1 MGSNF
6 INIDRNTPMLLPL
19 DMRDWLPDDHM
30 VHFIL
35 EVVEAADTSGFSIN
49 QRGTGSKQY
58 PPSML
63 LALLVYCYSTGRF
76 SSRVIEEASYYDVA
90 VRYLCADTHPDHD
103 TICTFR
109 RVNRK
114 AFEQFFVHV
123 LEVAAQSG
131 VLKKVGTVSV
141 DGTKIRANASK
152 HSAVSYSHA
161 QEMLKQLES
170 EVLALTKKAEQCDDS
185 QQQDC
190 AFSLPEEIARRKD
203 RKAHIQEA
211 MNVIESRHAEKLEE
225 QKQEYQRKLAAR
237 EAKRAAGKK
246 PRGPEPKPPSEEVP
260 PKDQY
265 NFTDAESRIMKAGT
279 GKHFEQSYNAQAAV
293 EVESMLIVSN
303 HLSTCPND
311 KLELLP
317 SLDAALAN
325 AFIVTGVL
333 ADTGYYSENNT
344 NGCEARQIEP
354 YIAVGKQS
362 HGIPIETILG
372 SAPVPSLPEKATPK
386 ERMAHKLKS
395 PEAAALYALRKQ
407 TVEPV
412 FGIIKH
418 CMRFRQ
424 FLMRGKENVT
434 GEWNLVCTA
443 YNLKRT
449 FNLIKAQAATALSRD
464 ILSDA

>member
-1 MGSNF
+1 
-6 INIDRNTPMLLPL
+6 MLLPL

-35 EVVEAADTSGFSIN
+35 DVVEAADTSGFSIN

-63 LALLVYCYSTGRF
+63 LALLVYCYCTGRF

-170 EVLALTKKAEQCDDS
+170 EVLALTEQAEQCDGS

-190 AFSLPEEIARRKD
+190 AFNLPEEISRREE
-203 RKAHIQEA
+203 RKARIQKA
-211 MNVIESRHAEKLEE
+211 MDVIESRHAEKLKE

-246 PRGPEPKPPSEEVP
+246 PRGPEPKPPNEEVP

-265 NFTDAESRIMKAGT
+265 NFTDAESRGALQLVLGVQAFQAG
-279 GKHFEQSYNAQAAV
+279 EPSL
-293 EVESMLIVSN
+293 SLN
-303 HLSTCPND
+303 HLGN
-311 KLELLP
+311 
-317 SLDAALAN
+317 ALAEVAPDSSFKQVGLYFN
-325 AFIVTGVL
+325 FLSYTNLENTKIAQNILDEMSLLFPHGAYTKAL
-333 ADTGYYSENNT
+333 AG
-344 NGCEARQIEP
+344 EP
-354 YIAVGKQS
+354 
-362 HGIPIETILG
+362 E
-372 SAPVPSLPEKATPK
+372 PESTT
-386 ERMAHKLKS
+386 S
-395 PEAAALYALRKQ
+395 
-407 TVEPV
+407 
-412 FGIIKH
+412 
-418 CMRFRQ
+418 
-424 FLMRGKENVT
+424 N
-434 GEWNLVCTA
+434 
-443 YNLKRT
+443 
-449 FNLIKAQAATALSRD
+449 
-464 ILSDA
+464 